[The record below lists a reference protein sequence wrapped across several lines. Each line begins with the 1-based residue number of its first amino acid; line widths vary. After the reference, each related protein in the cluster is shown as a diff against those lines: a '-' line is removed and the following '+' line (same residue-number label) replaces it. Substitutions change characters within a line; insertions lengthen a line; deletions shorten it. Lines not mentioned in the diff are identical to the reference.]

1 MPFGANCEYADF
13 DACVLANKDKDD
25 PQGYCATL
33 MRETE
38 EDCVS
43 RSVRML
49 RTKVYRP
56 EGIKVIDESQGR
68 VSAIVS
74 SEKMVRDGDVIR
86 AEGWELGNFNQHPV
100 LLASHDY
107 HSLRSQIGVWE
118 KMEING
124 TTMKGVARFFIG
136 KGNDEADW
144 AFELAKEK
152 ALAFSVGFIPDMDKA
167 VPLHKDDT
175 LGMRGMEFK
184 GQELL
189 EVSAVT
195 VPSNPDAL
203 QRIAKS
209 PNLHPTLVEIAP
221 MWTKIAEERLEGKQE
236 EEEEEPEEQAE
247 DQPEK
252 ALVELS
258 PDSINAIADRV
269 VELLEEAKPDEE
281 EEEEPADEDEEDED
295 EEDVEEE
302 GIKQEFDAYQIAVQ
316 AVEEALEEEE

>member
-1 MPFGANCEYADF
+1 MDMPFGANCEYADF

-38 EDCVS
+38 EDCVA

-56 EGIKVIDESQGR
+56 EGIKVIDESEGR

-74 SEKMVRDGDVIR
+74 SEKMDRDGDVIR

-175 LGMRGMEFK
+175 FGVRGMEFK

-221 MWTKIAEERLEGKQE
+221 MWTKIAEERLEVKQ
-236 EEEEEPEEQAE
+236 EEEEPEEE
-247 DQPEK
+247 PEEQEEM
-252 ALVELS
+252 ALIELS
-258 PDSINAIADRV
+258 EGSINAIAERI
-269 VELLEEAKPDEE
+269 VELLEEVKPDEE
-281 EEEEPADEDEEDED
+281 EEEEADEEEDED

-302 GIKQEFDAYQIAVQ
+302 GIKQEFDPYQVAVQ